1 MGELYTRRS
10 DCRACGYDQLPT
22 IVNLGLQTIT
32 SFPIDAGQQAPRA
45 PLHVVMCSR
54 CGLVQLRHTVDRDAL
69 YQWYGYRSGIQEH
82 MRLALTDVVQES
94 IRGIDLHEGDVVV
107 DVGSNDGTLLSFY
120 SGMGLRRIGF
130 EPAKNL
136 ADVAAANCE
145 RLVPDYFTA
154 KAIVNEP
161 KAKIISAIA
170 MFYDLDDPLAFLRD
184 VAEALHP
191 EGLFVIQMNYL
202 KSMLE
207 NNAFDNVSHEHVTYY
222 SLSTLVPLLERAG
235 LAVEDVEENNVNGGS
250 FRIYVRHRAAI
261 RSPNYRVLGTLLAE
275 RAMGLEEPAIY
286 RKFVTRI
293 GVIRKQVRSLLNDL
307 HAAGKR
313 IYVYGAST
321 RGLVQMEYFGL
332 DSNLFEGA
340 AERNPEKYGRLYG
353 NTGIRCVPEDE
364 ARAKAD
370 VFFVLPYQFLDAFIE
385 REKDFLARGGQLVV
399 ALPSVRVLSECD

>member
-22 IVNLGLQTIT
+22 IVSLGLQTIT
-32 SFPIDAGQQAPRA
+32 SFPVDAGQQAPRA

-54 CGLVQLRHTVDRDAL
+54 CGLVQLRHTVDRDNL
-69 YQWYGYRSGIQEH
+69 YRWYGYRSGTNES
-82 MRLALTDVVQES
+82 MRSALADVVRES
-94 IRGIDLHEGDVVV
+94 VRRVNLCEGDVVI
-107 DVGSNDGTLLSFY
+107 DIGSNDGTLLGFC
-120 SGMGLRRIGF
+120 SGMGLRRVGF
-130 EPAKNL
+130 EPARNL
-136 ADVAAANCE
+136 TEIAAANCE

-154 KAIVNEP
+154 KAIVNGP
-161 KAKIISAIA
+161 KAKIIFCCA
-170 MFYDLDDPLAFLRD
+170 MLYDLDDPLAFLRD

-235 LAVEDVEENNVNGGS
+235 LAVEDVAENKVNGGS
-250 FRIYVRHRAAI
+250 FRIYVRHRAGLE
-261 RSPNYRVLGTLLAE
+261 RVTSEVLEMLHAE
-275 RAMGLEEPAIY
+275 RAMGLEGPAIY
-286 RKFVTRI
+286 KKFVTRI

-307 HAAGKR
+307 HTARKR

-332 DSNLFEGA
+332 DSKLFEGA

-364 ARAKAD
+364 ARTKAD
-370 VFFVLPYQFLDAFIE
+370 VFFILPYQFLDAFIE
-385 REKDFLARGGQLVV
+385 REKDFLARGGQFVV
-399 ALPSVRVLSECD
+399 ALPSVRVWPE

>member
-1 MGELYTRRS
+1 MRSALADVVRESRR
-10 DCRACGYDQLPT
+10 R
-22 IVNLGLQTIT
+22 VNL
-32 SFPIDAGQQAPRA
+32 
-45 PLHVVMCSR
+45 C
-54 CGLVQLRHTVDRDAL
+54 
-69 YQWYGYRSGIQEH
+69 
-82 MRLALTDVVQES
+82 
-94 IRGIDLHEGDVVV
+94 EGDVVI
-107 DVGSNDGTLLSFY
+107 DVGSNDGTLLGFY
-120 SGMGLRRIGF
+120 SDMNLRRIGF

-154 KAIVNEP
+154 KAIANGP
-161 KAKIISAIA
+161 KAKIVSAIA

-207 NNAFDNVSHEHVTYY
+207 NNAFDNISHEHVTYY
-222 SLSTLVPLLERAG
+222 SLSTLMPLLERAG
-235 LAVEDVEENNVNGGS
+235 LAVEDVAENNVNGGS
-250 FRIYVRHRAAI
+250 FRIYVRHRAAFEY
-261 RSPNYRVLGTLLAE
+261 PNIRVLQMGLAE

-293 GVIRKQVRSLLNDL
+293 GVIRKQVRSLLDDL
-307 HAAGKR
+307 HATGKR

-353 NTGIRCVPEDE
+353 NTGIKCVPENE
-364 ARAKAD
+364 ARTKAD

-385 REKDFLARGGQLVV
+385 REKDFLARGGQFVV
-399 ALPSVRVLSECD
+399 ALPTVRVLPE